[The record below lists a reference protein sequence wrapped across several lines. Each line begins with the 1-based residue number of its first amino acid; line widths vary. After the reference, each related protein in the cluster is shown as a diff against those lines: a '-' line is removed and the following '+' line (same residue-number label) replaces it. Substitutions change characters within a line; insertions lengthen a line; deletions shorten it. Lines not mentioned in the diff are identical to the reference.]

1 MYGKEPQS
9 FGTSLCRGSSVILFP
24 VEKMCKKK
32 KEIKKL
38 NKEMK
43 RKNVTQKSQT
53 LSLPDYQ
60 QIFA

>member
-1 MYGKEPQS
+1 MEKNP
-9 FGTSLCRGSSVILFP
+9 SLLALCYVGVP

-38 NKEMK
+38 SKEMK